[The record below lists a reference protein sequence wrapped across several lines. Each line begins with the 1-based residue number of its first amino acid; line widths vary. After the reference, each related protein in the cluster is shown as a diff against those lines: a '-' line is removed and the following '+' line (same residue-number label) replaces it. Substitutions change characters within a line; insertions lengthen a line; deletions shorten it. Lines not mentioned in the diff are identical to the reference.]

1 MQTLSTERA
10 VSGYRPARALA
21 VDRPSQPT
29 TVPMAASTPS
39 KAVLVHGGARDAY
52 QLALALSEAGLL
64 EALVTDLFWSEER
77 GWRKA
82 LGSRLPAPVLRKLRQ
97 RSADGLPAD
106 RVSICATAGLGGLV
120 MDRLHSLPF
129 SMRRK
134 WARSADAKLGS
145 EAGKLAR
152 RTGAG
157 LVSYSYYGYDAFTA
171 YGRGGLLFQVHPHP
185 ATMRRILSEELAR
198 YPECAPSLMTE
209 WEMAL
214 PEEDFQHLVRETAM
228 ASRYLVAS
236 SFTCK
241 SLTDNGASAESIT
254 VIPYGVD
261 LERFRPCAT
270 KRQTRTSRLRLLF
283 VGRINQRKGVKYL
296 LEALTL
302 LHGTPIDLTI
312 CGRAV
317 DDLQLF
323 APYRSQI
330 EIRTSVSGEELVK
343 AYQTADLFVF
353 PSVGEG
359 FGQVLLEALACGLP
373 ILATTHTAA
382 PDLIDD
388 GVQGFIVEPRRP
400 DLLADRIDWAV
411 RNRGE
416 LSRMGTRAR
425 ECAERFTWHRF
436 RKSAAQAVRAYLA
449 IQELASH
456 YDVPLRRGAAEC
468 S

>member
-1 MQTLSTERA
+1 MQTLSPERA
-10 VSGYRPARALA
+10 VPGYGPSPVAAAACPLQSAGRERPALT
-21 VDRPSQPT
+21 PT
-29 TVPMAASTPS
+29 

-52 QLALALSEAGLL
+52 QLALALSQAGLL

-77 GWRKA
+77 GWAKA
-82 LGSRLPAPVLRKLRQ
+82 LGNHLPASVLRKLRQ
-97 RSADGLPAD
+97 RSAEGLPAA
-106 RVSICATAGLGGLV
+106 RVSTCAAAGVGGLV
-120 MDRLHSLPF
+120 MDKLHSLPF
-129 SMRRK
+129 SMRRR
-134 WARSADAKLGS
+134 WARSADARLGS
-145 EAGKLAR
+145 EAGKRAKR
-152 RTGAG
+152 IGAG
-157 LVSYSYYGYDAFTA
+157 LVSYSYFGYDAFTA

-185 ATMRRILSEELAR
+185 ATMRRILTEELAR
-198 YPECAPSLMTE
+198 FPECAPSLMTE

-214 PEEDFQHLVRETAM
+214 PEEDFQHLVSETAM

-236 SFTCK
+236 SFTRE
-241 SLTDNGASAESIT
+241 SLIKNGASADAIT
-254 VIPYGVD
+254 VVPYGVD
-261 LERFRPCAT
+261 LERFKPCPT
-270 KRQTRTSRLRLLF
+270 KRQSRTSRLRLLF

-302 LHGTPIDLTI
+302 LRGSPIDLTI

-323 APYRSQI
+323 APFRSQI
-330 EIRTSVSGEELVK
+330 EIRTSVSGEELVR

-373 ILATTHTAA
+373 ILSTTHTAA

-388 GVQGFIVEPRRP
+388 GVQGFIVEPRRA

-416 LSRMGTRAR
+416 LSRMGARAR
-425 ECAERFTWHRF
+425 ERAERFTWDRF
-436 RKSAAQAVRAYLA
+436 RTSAAEAVRDYLA
-449 IQELASH
+449 AEGLTPRH
-456 YDVPLRRGAAEC
+456 DLPLQRGAA
-468 S
+468 